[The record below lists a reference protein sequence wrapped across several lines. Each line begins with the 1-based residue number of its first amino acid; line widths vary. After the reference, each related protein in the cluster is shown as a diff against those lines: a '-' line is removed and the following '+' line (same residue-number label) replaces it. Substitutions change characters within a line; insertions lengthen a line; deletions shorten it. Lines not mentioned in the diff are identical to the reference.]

1 METPTVNVLFV
12 DIGNVL
18 LTNGWDRVSRR
29 RAAEK
34 FALDIDEMNER
45 HHLTFDT
52 YEAGKLALDDYLRR
66 TVFYTDRPFTP
77 QDFKAFMLD
86 QSRPLPD
93 MLNLVRGLKARYHLK
108 VVAVSNEGRELTVH
122 RIRTFDLGAIID
134 FFISSCFVGLRK
146 PDADM
151 YRLALNCTQAA
162 TEKVLYI
169 DDRRLF
175 VDVGRGLGIRGIHHR
190 GFAETRAALETEG
203 LILKEK
209 KGGHND

>member
-1 METPTVNVLFV
+1 METPTINVLFV

-86 QSRPLPD
+86 QSQTL
-93 MLNLVRGLKARYHLK
+93 ARH
-108 VVAVSNEGRELTVH
+108 
-122 RIRTFDLGAIID
+122 
-134 FFISSCFVGLRK
+134 
-146 PDADM
+146 
-151 YRLALNCTQAA
+151 
-162 TEKVLYI
+162 
-169 DDRRLF
+169 
-175 VDVGRGLGIRGIHHR
+175 
-190 GFAETRAALETEG
+190 AETGSRVKGAVPP
-203 LILKEK
+203 
-209 KGGHND
+209 KGGCRKQ

>member
-34 FALDIDEMNER
+34 FALDIDEMDER

-52 YEAGKLALDDYLRR
+52 YESGKLTLDEYLRR
-66 TVFYTDRPFTP
+66 TVFYADRPFTP
-77 QDFKAFMLD
+77 QDFKDFMLS
-86 QSRPLPD
+86 QSRPLPA
-93 MLNLVRGLKARYHLK
+93 MLTLIRGLKTHYHLK
-108 VVAVSNEGRELTVH
+108 VVAVSNEGLELTRH
-122 RIRTFDLGAIID
+122 RIRTFELGKIID

-151 YRLALNCTQAA
+151 YHLALNCAQAA
-162 TEKVLYI
+162 VDSVLYL

-175 VDVGRGLGIRGIHHR
+175 VEVARGLGIRGIHHR
-190 GFAETRAALETEG
+190 NYEETRAALAAEG
-203 LILKEK
+203 LTLR
-209 KGGHND
+209 